1 MTSPRALVA
10 FAAWGLSW
18 AAFGAGCQGPNPAY
32 DTPPDVA
39 AMTMDAAKGD
49 GGATAGGTGGGL
61 SGSGGA
67 VGSGSGGVPGAGG
80 DSAGG
85 AGGQGG
91 EGGGTDA
98 AAVDVAGSPSDAPTV
113 ETAPAP
119 APDAMADVTAPDV
132 ATPTDLASDGSG
144 VLQHGLHAEYFDDTV
159 LTKLAYTEID
169 PKIEFAWGKAAP
181 DPRLNFA
188 HGWSVRWTGKLKPR
202 HTDLYK
208 LTAHAGD
215 GVRVFIDGKELI
227 TDWEPH
233 ADRDASVNITLDGT
247 HTHDIKVEYNFLT
260 GWAVCRLSWSSP
272 SQISEVI
279 PADAYTP

>member
-10 FAAWGLSW
+10 VAAWGLSW

-32 DTPPDVA
+32 DTPPDAA
-39 AMTMDAAKGD
+39 AMMDAVKGG
-49 GGATAGGTGGGL
+49 GGAAAGGTGGGL
-61 SGSGGA
+61 PGASGGAAGSGSGGA
-67 VGSGSGGVPGAGG
+67 PGSGGDA
-80 DSAGG
+80 AGG

-91 EGGGTDA
+91 AGTDA
-98 AAVDVAGSPSDAPTV
+98 SDVEVSGLPSDAPTV
-113 ETAPAP
+113 ETAPPP
-119 APDAMADVTAPDV
+119 APDAQADVTAPDV
-132 ATPTDLASDGSG
+132 AAPTDLASDGSG
-144 VLQHGLHAEYFDDTV
+144 VVQHGLHAEYFDDTI
-159 LTKLAYTEID
+159 LTKLAYTQID
-169 PKIEFAWGKAAP
+169 PKIEFAWGKAVP

-188 HGWSVRWTGKLKPR
+188 RGWSARWTGKLKPR
-202 HTDLYK
+202 HTELYK

-233 ADRDASVNITLDGT
+233 TDRDAIASIMLSGT

-272 SQISEVI
+272 SQIAEVI